1 MNTFLEAY
9 SFPRLKYKAI
19 QNLRSPITNY
29 QIEALIK
36 NLLQNNE
43 RKKNNP
49 RPDEFYNIFMEG
61 NIYLSH
67 SLSRK
72 LSREKSSQNVLQ
84 SQYCQIPKPE
94 NTYRHKGNKGHY
106 F

>member
-19 QNLRSPITNY
+19 QNLLSPITNY

-72 LSREKSSQNVLQ
+72 LSRENP
-84 SQYCQIPKPE
+84 PK
-94 NTYRHKGNKGHY
+94 TFYKASIAKY
-106 F
+106 